1 MNYNY
6 FKPNVLFEMRRND
19 FAEEGCCSFVH
30 KKKFLAGAL
39 LTLWG
44 VSALPAVA
52 AEDTMLQL
60 IINNQL
66 YTQTAEQAGPQLINE
81 RVYVPLR
88 LVSESLGYRVQW
100 HAEQREIV
108 IVTEGDNEPH
118 ALGEPV
124 AEDAPITI
132 VIDGQ
137 RLAADENTGQPFLN
151 GEGYTMIPLRL
162 VGEALHCDVQWQD
175 GVAIVNERQPE
186 PVTPPAVETDTE
198 DSEEEGQYYNLT
210 IQGDSIATAQQLNA
224 YLERKEPDIRAMM
237 ERNYP
242 EQGFTPFPDDIA
254 ELYISLGEK
263 YNIRGD
269 LAFAQALKE
278 TGYFQFYGSVEP
290 FQNNFCGL
298 GASGIE
304 NTGEEALNGVD
315 STRVYSI
322 PGLHGLT
329 YLTVADGVE
338 AHLQHLYAYTSTE
351 ELPEGCELLDPRFG
365 YVKRGV
371 AKTWT
376 DLDGRWAIPGNG
388 YGESIIKDYWQPALM
403 P

>member
-1 MNYNY
+1 
-6 FKPNVLFEMRRND
+6 MR
-19 FAEEGCCSFVH
+19 
-30 KKKFLAGAL
+30 KKKFIAGAL

-44 VSALPAVA
+44 VSALPVAA
-52 AEDTMLQL
+52 AEDPLLQL

-66 YTQTAEQAGPQLINE
+66 YIQTAEQAGPQLIGE

-100 HAEQREIV
+100 SAEQRQIT
-108 IVTEGDNEPH
+108 IVTAENEDFP

-137 RLAADENTGQPFLN
+137 PLAADENTGQPFLSA
-151 GEGYTMIPLRL
+151 EGYTMIPLRL
-162 VGEALHCDVQWQD
+162 MGEALQCDVQWQD

-186 PVTPPAVETDTE
+186 PVTPPDNAFDTE
-198 DSEEEGQYYNLT
+198 DMDGASQYENLT
-210 IQGDSIATAQQLNA
+210 IQGDSIATVQQLNA

-237 ERNYP
+237 ERNHP
-242 EQGFTPFPDDIA
+242 EQGFTPFPEDIA

-315 STRVYSI
+315 PTRVYSI

-351 ELPEGCELLDPRFG
+351 DLPEDCELLDPRFG

-371 AKTWT
+371 AKRWV

-388 YGESIIKDYWQPALM
+388 YGESIIKDYWQPALT